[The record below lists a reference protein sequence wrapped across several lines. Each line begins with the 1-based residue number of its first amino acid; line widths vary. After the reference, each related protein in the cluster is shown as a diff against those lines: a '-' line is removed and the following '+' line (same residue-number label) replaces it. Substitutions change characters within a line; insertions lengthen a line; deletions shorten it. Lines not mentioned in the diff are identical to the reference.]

1 MWNSSCSTMAAIN
14 VILVLSI
21 ISSIG
26 LIDARKKVKKRKL
39 KHEVI
44 DVWYSEIEENI
55 SQEKIFSALGKILRL
70 LQTASEY
77 RIKEIGIFDVRKWII
92 YGLIFGSLYGYGYL
106 KGIGNKPVNF
116 DMRGKEAHIKLN
128 EHFLHILPSG
138 SAQVVDKEGNILKT
152 IAVKDIPELRKKL
165 KPMGFDV
172 NPFFTAG
179 GGIGNKLKNGT
190 SKSNAG
196 LEAGI
201 GSSFFKFYK
210 VHLNAWLTNR
220 GIYLGPDYQ
229 LTENFSII
237 TGMGKGWEGG
247 TRGYIG
253 GKWRFW

>member
-1 MWNSSCSTMAAIN
+1 MDQNDDIKSLDSQIKE
-14 VILVLSI
+14 L
-21 ISSIG
+21 
-26 LIDARKKVKKRKL
+26 KKKRTDMTNNTVYEAFSLRKFL
-39 KHEVI
+39 KGM
-44 DVWYSEIEENI
+44 
-55 SQEKIFSALGKILRL
+55 FSLFNPVEWIKTL
-70 LQTASEY
+70 
-77 RIKEIGIFDVRKWII
+77 KEIGIFDVRKWII

-128 EHFLHILPSG
+128 DHYLHILPSG
-138 SAQVVDKEGNILKT
+138 SAQVEDKEGNILKT

-165 KPMGFDV
+165 KPIGFDV

-179 GGIGNKLKNGT
+179 GGIGNKMKNGT
-190 SKSNAG
+190 SKSTAG

-220 GIYLGPDYQ
+220 GVYLGPDYQ

-237 TGMGKGWEGG
+237 TGMGKGWEGS

-253 GKWRFW
+253 GKWRF